1 MRPLVRSGTFY
12 TGWPTLSGME
22 GVEVVRIGVASEE
35 IDAVRSLDE
44 SVVQGFTDRL
54 GFARLIAENLFNFIS
69 SFAVQSDDGERL
81 LLPGDVLDRWFTR
94 FEEKWRADPDFL
106 FRGRG

>member
-1 MRPLVRSGTFY
+1 MCSGTFY
-12 TGWPTLSGME
+12 TGWPTLRGME
-22 GVEVVRIGVASEE
+22 GVDVVRIGIALEDLDS
-35 IDAVRSLDE
+35 VRSLDE
-44 SVVQGFTDRL
+44 SVVQGYTDRL

-69 SFAVQSDDGERL
+69 SFSVATPDGERIM
-81 LLPGDVLDRWFTR
+81 LPGDALDAWYAR